1 MEDMQAV
8 YDEEVNGE
16 LFENHGCSEI
26 EENCTMYGRDV
37 WNKNKAT
44 WMLNGRVRKEEE
56 EANKSLDY
64 DDLVM
69 NIIVYRHL
77 VSYII

>member
-1 MEDMQAV
+1 
-8 YDEEVNGE
+8 
-16 LFENHGCSEI
+16 
-26 EENCTMYGRDV
+26 
-37 WNKNKAT
+37 
-44 WMLNGRVRKEEE
+44 MLNGRVRKEEEEEEEE

-77 VSYII
+77 VSYMI

>member
-1 MEDMQAV
+1 
-8 YDEEVNGE
+8 
-16 LFENHGCSEI
+16 
-26 EENCTMYGRDV
+26 
-37 WNKNKAT
+37 
-44 WMLNGRVRKEEE
+44 MLNGRVRKEEEEEE

>member
-1 MEDMQAV
+1 
-8 YDEEVNGE
+8 
-16 LFENHGCSEI
+16 
-26 EENCTMYGRDV
+26 
-37 WNKNKAT
+37 
-44 WMLNGRVRKEEE
+44 MLKGRVRKEEEEEEEE

-77 VSYII
+77 VSYMI